1 MPSQQW
7 LHISQNILFWRAL
20 YAEIGPGGEIGREL
34 GDSTN
39 WDLLTG
45 KKSQDF
51 SGDGLHVEE
60 KYDASLRPIEEI
72 SH

>member
-1 MPSQQW
+1 MQK
-7 LHISQNILFWRAL
+7 LGR
-20 YAEIGPGGEIGREL
+20 GGEIGREL

-60 KYDASLRPIEEI
+60 KYDASLRPIREI
-72 SH
+72 SHLY

>member
-1 MPSQQW
+1 MF
-7 LHISQNILFWRAL
+7 INILFWRAL
-20 YAEIGPGGEIGREL
+20 YAEIGPEGEIEREL